1 MSAPQLQ
8 NYIAGEWI
16 AGASTSKDVNPSDTG
31 DVIAEYAQA
40 DKTQTEHA
48 IEAAVQGAGLLLT
61 HTLLAHDEVVSGRLA
76 TPFDVVLPVGR
87 AYYLVWPK
95 TKQARPGVDAFRAWV
110 RAEVAPHFDEA
121 ADAGPH
127 P

>member
-40 DKTQTEHA
+40 DKTQTERA
-48 IEAAVQGAGLLLT
+48 IEALARRFGNGAIEGKI
-61 HTLLAHDEVVSGRLA
+61 
-76 TPFDVVLPVGR
+76 R
-87 AYYLVWPK
+87 ALVIS
-95 TKQARPGVDAFRAWV
+95 
-110 RAEVAPHFDEA
+110 
-121 ADAGPH
+121 AGG
-127 P
+127 